1 MGRAIAT
8 VVLLALLAGLAGCAG
23 TRTQMISE
31 ARPPV
36 AAESVRVYYQRPP
49 GAVDIAYLE
58 STSAMGFGTQGQL
71 DATSAR
77 IAREAAKLGANGVLV
92 LGRGRTDSPVGLG
105 VGVGAGQYDHNSAG
119 GISVG
124 GGIPTTQE
132 RIHGIAIWV
141 PPGAEAGDS
150 PLEPRDAD

>member
-1 MGRAIAT
+1 MIRSLILCT
-8 VVLLALLAGLAGCAG
+8 CVLFAASGCAG
-23 TRTQMISE
+23 TSRHMLGP
-31 ARPPV
+31 AHAPV
-36 AAESVRVYYQRPP
+36 AVETVKLYHARPP

-71 DATSAR
+71 DAASAR

-105 VGVGAGQYDHNSAG
+105 VGVGAGHYDHNSAG
-119 GISVG
+119 GVSVG

-132 RIHGIAIWV
+132 HARGVAIHV
-141 PPGAEAGDS
+141 PAEAI
-150 PLEPRDAD
+150 PRD

>member
-1 MGRAIAT
+1 MRT
-8 VVLLALLAGLAGCAG
+8 TLLLVLPVLAAALAGCAG

-31 ARPPV
+31 ARAPV
-36 AAESVRVYYQRPP
+36 AADAVRIYYPRPP

-141 PPGAEAGDS
+141 PPGAEAAGTPLVPGDG
-150 PLEPRDAD
+150 D